1 MTRLTKILAMTPE
14 QAAFRQFEKDGWR
27 TSAPVYYDAITGV
40 NSQSIGSMLAAAHVG
55 PGREVLDLA
64 AGPGHIS
71 AAAASLGARVIGI
84 DFSAEMVAEA
94 QQRFPS
100 LEFQQGDAEQIP
112 LADGNRDAVVMGFAL
127 FHFARPELALLEC
140 FRVLRPGGYIA
151 FTAWDLPTPSS
162 GLAIAGETLQ
172 TYAQMDLGLP
182 EGTPFHRFSEAE
194 KSARTLMGAGF
205 TECGFKSVPQTW
217 RMSDPNDLYDGLSR
231 ASVRMKT
238 VFQMQTQEIQSQLRR
253 AMAAAVSAQA
263 MVDGQYQVEM
273 PAALSWA
280 RKPGD
285 RKSVV

>member
-1 MTRLTKILAMTPE
+1 MTRLTKILAMTPD
-14 QAAFRQFEKDGWR
+14 QAAFRQFEQDGWR

-40 NSQSIGSMLAAAHVG
+40 NSQSIGPMLAAAHVG
-55 PGREVLDLA
+55 AGSEMLDLA

-71 AAAASLGARVIGI
+71 AAAASLGASVIGI

-112 LADGNRDAVVMGFAL
+112 LADGSRDAVVMGFAL

-140 FRVLRPGGYIA
+140 FRVLRPGAYIA
-151 FTAWDLPTPSS
+151 FTAWGLPTPGS
-162 GLAIAGETLQ
+162 GLAIAGEALQ
-172 TYAQMDLGLP
+172 TYAKMDLGLP

-194 KSARTLMGAGF
+194 ESARTLMKAGF
-205 TECGFKSVPQTW
+205 TDCGFKSVPQTW
-217 RMSDPNDLYDGLSR
+217 RMSDPNELYEGLSR

-238 VFQMQTQEIQSQLRR
+238 VFQMQTEKIQGQLRR
-253 AMAAAVSAQA
+253 AMAEAVSAQA
-263 MVDGQYQVEM
+263 MVDGQYQIEM

-280 RKPGD
+280 RKPGPA
-285 RKSVV
+285 